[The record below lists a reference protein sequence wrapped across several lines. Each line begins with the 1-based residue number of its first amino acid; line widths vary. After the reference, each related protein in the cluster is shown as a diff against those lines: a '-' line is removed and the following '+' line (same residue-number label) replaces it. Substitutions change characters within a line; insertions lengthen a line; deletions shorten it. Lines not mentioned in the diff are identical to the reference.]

1 MKIKSIGSPTLQSLY
16 NEEDSD
22 TLLTY
27 RFTVDVKLYD
37 DGDRRIDRKPNSF
50 PEKPFTY
57 LDCLEL
63 DALNEEYA
71 QTTQLPQPTSEE
83 REQRYQALLQEI
95 NDQLMIRWN
104 QGGFLQSVVEND
116 E

>member
-1 MKIKSIGSPTLQSLY
+1 MKIKAISSPTLQSLY
-16 NEEDSD
+16 NKEDPD

-37 DGDRRIDRKPNSF
+37 DGDRRIDSKPNSF

-63 DALNEEYA
+63 EAMNEEYV
-71 QTTQLPQPTSEE
+71 QTIKPIPLTPEE
-83 REQRYQALLQEI
+83 REQRYQDLLQQI
-95 NDQLMIRWN
+95 SDQLMCRWN
-104 QGGFLQSVVEND
+104 NGDFLE
-116 E
+116 

>member
-1 MKIKSIGSPTLQSLY
+1 MKIKAISSPTLQSLY
-16 NEEDSD
+16 NKEDPD

-57 LDCLEL
+57 LSCLGFEE
-63 DALNEEYA
+63 LNEEYVK
-71 QTTQLPQPTSEE
+71 TIQPPPPTPEE
-83 REQRYQALLQEI
+83 REQQYQSLLQEI

-104 QGGFLQSVVEND
+104 QGGFLQPIID
-116 E
+116 EDE

>member
-1 MKIKSIGSPTLQSLY
+1 MKIKAISSPTLQSLY
-16 NEEDSD
+16 NKEDPD

-57 LDCLEL
+57 LDCMELES
-63 DALNEEYA
+63 LNEEYV
-71 QTTQLPQPTSEE
+71 QTIKPPSLTPEE
-83 REQRYQALLQEI
+83 REQRYQELLQQISGQLMCRWNDGDFLEEI
-95 NDQLMIRWN
+95 ND
-104 QGGFLQSVVEND
+104 D
-116 E
+116 